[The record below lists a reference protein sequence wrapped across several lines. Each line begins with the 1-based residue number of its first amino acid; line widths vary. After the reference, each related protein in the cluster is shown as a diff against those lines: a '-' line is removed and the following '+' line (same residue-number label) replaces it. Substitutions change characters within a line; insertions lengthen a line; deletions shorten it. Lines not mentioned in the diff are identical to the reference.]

1 MGYFFGKFIVV
12 LFYSIVFMLI
22 TAGASVLAG
31 VLSGYIAWEWSS
43 IFFLLRKCMEISSLT
58 AFSVL
63 PVLAVAASQK
73 GYILPVCVTLIY
85 TFFGFYSAD
94 GKYVSPSSIQHNSN
108 RHAGC
113 SGGSVDAGT
122 QHWGSSDLYW
132 NMGCCFSSIRK
143 HYVTQKKVRWSK

>member
-1 MGYFFGKFIVV
+1 MDRAGKSDGLLFGKFIVV

-85 TFFGFYSAD
+85 TFFGFILLMVNMYLH
-94 GKYVSPSSIQHNSN
+94 PLSSTTAIVM
-108 RHAGC
+108 RVFRG
-113 SGGSVDAGT
+113 
-122 QHWGSSDLYW
+122 
-132 NMGCCFSSIRK
+132 
-143 HYVTQKKVRWSK
+143 